1 MSVKTNE
8 DVDSKKQQILKAA
21 QRCFSRYGFSKTTL
35 DDIATGVGI
44 KKASLYYYYENK
56 EAIFRD
62 VIDTETKGL
71 ISELRRSVAQASSST
86 EKLFSFAKTQLEYFR
101 NYVNLHDLSV
111 QVVLEFKPL
120 INKLYKNLREQQ
132 IEILEEVIE
141 GGIKDGEF
149 NKCEALRAADSILTI
164 LEAMKFKE
172 FQVTTVQYA
181 SDIDYSKVEE
191 EVNYILN
198 MLLEG
203 MKR

>member
-1 MSVKTNE
+1 MSQQNI
-8 DVDSKKQQILKAA
+8 SNKKHQIKCVARELFTRWGYK
-21 QRCFSRYGFSKTTL
+21 KTTL
-35 DDIATGVGI
+35 DDIAHRCQFAKPTI
-44 KKASLYYYYENK
+44 YYYYENK